1 MKEMPPARAR
11 AMAMEWSD
19 TDCMRAEA
27 SGTVRLMAGSS
38 PCLKRTMGLFS
49 ETAAEVHPLGV
60 RLGMRR
66 YSLKVCDG
74 SG

>member
-1 MKEMPPARAR
+1 
-11 AMAMEWSD
+11 MEWSD
-19 TDCMRAEA
+19 TDCMIAEA
-27 SGTVRLMAGSS
+27 SGTVRLIAGSS

-49 ETAAEVHPLGV
+49 DTDEEVQAFVV
-60 RLGMRR
+60 RLGTSR